1 MTHDASRE
9 EVGSVAEDAVTRSA
23 IVTGAVRG
31 IGRATA
37 LRLARDG
44 YQVVV
49 NYRGDE
55 SEAKAVVDEIVAA
68 GGTAIAIQADVTDAD
83 AVGRLI
89 EETINQFGRLDVL
102 VNNAGITR
110 DTLMMRMK
118 EEDWHAVLQ
127 TNLTSTF
134 LCCKAAI
141 RPMMRQR
148 YGRIVNLTS
157 VVGLVGNVG
166 QVNYAASKAGIVGLT
181 KSLAREVGSRGITV
195 NAVAPGFIETRLTD
209 AIPAELQEA
218 ALKQI
223 PLQRFGK
230 PEDVAEAIAFL
241 ASPAA
246 GYITGA
252 VLSVDGGLFMAT

>member
-1 MTHDASRE
+1 MNDEGAR
-9 EVGSVAEDAVTRSA
+9 AA

-37 LRLARDG
+37 LKLGAHG

-49 NYRGDE
+49 NYRSDDTPANE
-55 SEAKAVVDEIVAA
+55 VVEEIKQA
-68 GGTAIAIQADVTDAD
+68 GGTAVALKADVTNAD
-83 AVGRLI
+83 DVGTLV
-89 EETINQFGRLDVL
+89 EETINHFGRLDVL

-118 EEDWHAVLQ
+118 EEDFDAVIES
-127 TNLTSTF
+127 NLKSVF
-134 LCCKAAI
+134 LCCKAAM

-157 VVGLVGNVG
+157 VVGQVGNAG
-166 QVNYAASKAGIVGLT
+166 QVNYSAAKAGIIGVT
-181 KSLAREVGSRGITV
+181 KSMAREVGSRGITV
-195 NAVAPGFIETRLTD
+195 NAVAPGFIQTRLTE
-209 AIPAELQEA
+209 AIPENLQEA
-218 ALKQI
+218 ILPQI
-223 PLQRFGK
+223 PLGRFGE

-241 ASPAA
+241 ASPGA

-252 VLSVDGGLFMAT
+252 VLSVDGGLFMAS

>member
-1 MTHDASRE
+1 MTGE
-9 EVGSVAEDAVTRSA
+9 ERGAA

-37 LRLARDG
+37 VRLARDG
-44 YQVVV
+44 FKVVV
-49 NYRGDE
+49 NYRGDAE
-55 SEAKAVVDEIVAA
+55 LAEAVVREIVER
-68 GGTAIAIQADVTDAD
+68 GGTAIAIRADVTDAD
-83 AVGRLI
+83 QVGEMI
-89 EETINQFGRLDVL
+89 TQTIDRFGRLEVL

-110 DTLMMRMK
+110 DTLIMRMRD
-118 EEDWHAVLQ
+118 EDWDEVLT
-127 TNLTSTF
+127 TNLKGTF
-134 LCCKAAI
+134 LCCRAAI

-148 YGRIVNLTS
+148 YGRIINLTS

-166 QVNYAASKAGIVGLT
+166 QTNYAAAKAGIVGLT

-195 NAVAPGFIETRLTD
+195 NAVAPGFIQTRLTE
-209 AIPAELQEA
+209 AIPAELQEQI
-218 ALKQI
+218 LRQI
-223 PLQRFGK
+223 PLGYYGT

-246 GYITGA
+246 RYITGA

>member
-1 MTHDASRE
+1 MTGE
-9 EVGSVAEDAVTRSA
+9 ERGAA

-37 LRLARDG
+37 VRLARDG
-44 YQVVV
+44 FKVVV
-49 NYRGDE
+49 NYRGDAE
-55 SEAKAVVDEIVAA
+55 LAEAEIVER
-68 GGTAIAIQADVTDAD
+68 GGTAIAIRADVTDAD
-83 AVGRLI
+83 QVGEMI
-89 EETINQFGRLDVL
+89 TQTIDRFGRLEVL

-110 DTLMMRMK
+110 DTLIMRMRD
-118 EEDWHAVLQ
+118 EDWDEVLT
-127 TNLTSTF
+127 TNLKGTF
-134 LCCKAAI
+134 LCCRAAI

-148 YGRIVNLTS
+148 YGRIINLTS

-166 QVNYAASKAGIVGLT
+166 QTNYAAAKAGIVGLT

-195 NAVAPGFIETRLTD
+195 NAVAPGFIQTRLTE
-209 AIPAELQEA
+209 AIPAELQEQI
-218 ALKQI
+218 LRQI
-223 PLQRFGK
+223 PLGYYGT

-246 GYITGA
+246 RYITGA

>member
-1 MTHDASRE
+1 MANE
-9 EVGSVAEDAVTRSA
+9 AEVARAA

-37 LRLARDG
+37 LKLARDG

-55 SEAKAVVDEIVAA
+55 AEASAVVEEISSA
-68 GGTAIAIQADVTDAD
+68 GGTAVAIRADVTDTEEA
-83 AVGRLI
+83 GGMI
-89 EETINQFGRLDVL
+89 EQAINEFGRLDVL

-118 EEDWHAVLQ
+118 QEDFDAVIE
-127 TNLTSTF
+127 TNLKSVF
-134 LCCKAAI
+134 ICSKAAM

-157 VVGLVGNVG
+157 VVGLVGNAG
-166 QVNYAASKAGIVGLT
+166 QVNYAAAKAGIVGIT
-181 KSLAREVGSRGITV
+181 KSMAKEVGSRGITV
-195 NAVAPGFIETRLTD
+195 NAVAPGFIATRLTEV
-209 AIPAELQEA
+209 IPEEFQEM

-223 PLQRFGK
+223 PLGRFGE
-230 PEDVAEAIAFL
+230 PDEVAEVIAFL
-241 ASPAA
+241 ASPGAS
-246 GYITGA
+246 YVTGV

>member
-1 MTHDASRE
+1 MAE
-9 EVGSVAEDAVTRSA
+9 EAVTRSA

-49 NYRGDE
+49 NYRGGE

-118 EEDWHAVLQ
+118 EEDWNAVLQ

>member
-1 MTHDASRE
+1 MP
-9 EVGSVAEDAVTRSA
+9 EDAVTRSA

-44 YQVVV
+44 YRVVV

-55 SEAKAVVDEIVAA
+55 AEAQAVVDEITAA
-68 GGTAIAIQADVTDAD
+68 GGTAFAIRADVTDAD
-83 AVGRLI
+83 AVGRMV

-118 EEDWHAVLQ
+118 EADWAAVLEA
-127 TNLTSTF
+127 NLTSTF

-157 VVGLVGNVG
+157 VVGLVGNAG
-166 QVNYAASKAGIVGLT
+166 QVNYAASKAGIIGLT
-181 KSLAREVGSRGITV
+181 KSLAKEVGSRGITV
-195 NAVAPGFIETRLTD
+195 NAVAPGFIETRLTEV
-209 AIPAELQEA
+209 IPGELQEA

-223 PLQRFGK
+223 PLGRFGQ
-230 PEDVAEAIAFL
+230 PEEVAEAIAFL

-246 GYITGA
+246 SYITGA
-252 VLSVDGGLFMAT
+252 VLSVDGGLFMAS

>member
-1 MTHDASRE
+1 VNSDE
-9 EVGSVAEDAVTRSA
+9 PVKRSA

-37 LRLARDG
+37 RRLAVAG

-55 SEAKAVVDEIVAA
+55 QQANEVVAEISDA
-68 GGTAIAIQADVTDAD
+68 GGSAIALHADVTDAD
-83 AVGRLI
+83 QVGRMI
-89 EETINQFGRLDVL
+89 EATINAFGRLDVL

-110 DTLMMRMK
+110 DTLIMRMK
-118 EEDWHAVLQ
+118 DDDWDAVLT
-127 TNLTSTF
+127 TNLKSAY
-134 LCCKAAI
+134 LCSKAAV

-148 YGRIVNLTS
+148 YGRIINMTS
-157 VVGLVGNVG
+157 VVGVVGNAG
-166 QVNYAASKAGIVGLT
+166 QANYAAAKAGIIGLT
-181 KSLAREVGSRGITV
+181 KSLAKEIASRGITV

-209 AIPAELQEA
+209 VLTDELKKRILE
-218 ALKQI
+218 QI
-223 PLQRFGK
+223 PIGQFGT
-230 PEDVAEAIAFL
+230 PDNVAEAVAFL

-246 GYITGA
+246 GYITGE

>member
-1 MTHDASRE
+1 
-9 EVGSVAEDAVTRSA
+9 VAEDAVTRSA